1 MLAAYVTKLSRTNLS
16 NALQKQVQLQVVPIF
31 QTEKI
36 LLTELLHLLHLPY
49 PYREIFAQ
57 FIFLF

>member
-1 MLAAYVTKLSRTNLS
+1 MLPSSLGPTIKC
-16 NALQKQVQLQVVPIF
+16 LQKQVQLQVVPIF

-49 PYREIFAQ
+49 PYREIVA
-57 FIFLF
+57 